1 MINIKLTHCNYSKSM
16 VYITIH
22 SWCFTFSEFGQM
34 NNDMCP
40 SLWHHIEYFH
50 QPKNPPCSV
59 YALRTSKHIAITNL
73 FYCFISFAVSR
84 TSQSGNH
91 AVCSFFRLA
100 SLLSNTHLSI
110 MNKAAIQICGQFCVG
125 VWGCVCVP
133 KFSTPLSKQKK
144 SMIPDSYGKSS
155 FVRNKLSSEV
165 AVPSC
170 FPPSNEREFLIL
182 HILVSI
188 QCCQCSRYGVL

>member
-1 MINIKLTHCNYSKSM
+1 MTCVHHYGIIQSIFTGLKILHALSM
-16 VYITIH
+16 H
-22 SWCFTFSEFGQM
+22 SVLPNTQL
-34 NNDMCP
+34 
-40 SLWHHIEYFH
+40 SLIF
-50 QPKNPPCSV
+50 
-59 YALRTSKHIAITNL
+59 

-155 FVRNKLSSEV
+155 FVGNKLSSEV